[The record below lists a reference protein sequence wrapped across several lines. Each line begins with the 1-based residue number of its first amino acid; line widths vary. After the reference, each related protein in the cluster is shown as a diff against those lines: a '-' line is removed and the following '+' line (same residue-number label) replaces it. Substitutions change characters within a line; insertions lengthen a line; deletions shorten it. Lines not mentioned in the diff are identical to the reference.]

1 MSKSVSFVSATIL
14 IVLFFYSAPSA
25 MSQTCMENAYGQR
38 VCTGGGG
45 IAYHYNADE
54 RAFYRVPAR
63 MTDTRAAE
71 GDGPAWEVL
80 YVTWA
85 CGFNQPENPGDVLC
99 NDSYCTTSTGERGVW
114 RVVYRRLEGSG
125 DPWTP
130 WPGSNG
136 MSQLRECLESTDPI
150 TLDQIRDELLAIIE
164 NRYRQISEPRIRID
178 PSGSALVNLPVLAST
193 DDPGIQGFSI
203 TNPLPGAVEAAP
215 TYAWTWSNGDTSSGP
230 GRPYD
235 GTSPTGNPDY
245 YGVLSTYSRSGD
257 GSVTLE
263 VTWDVVLAVPGN
275 PPVTDIAPLIYTADA
290 DFTVRS
296 AGTVL
301 VD

>member
-1 MSKSVSFVSATIL
+1 VCAGKGQSGACAT
-14 IVLFFYSAPSA
+14 S
-25 MSQTCMENAYGQR
+25 
-38 VCTGGGG
+38 GG

-54 RAFYRVPAR
+54 RAFYSVPAR
-63 MTDTRAAE
+63 QTETRAAE
-71 GDGPAWEVL
+71 GDGPSWEIL

-164 NRYRQISEPRIRID
+164 DRYRQISAPQIRID
-178 PSGSALVNLPVLAST
+178 PPGSALVNLPVLAST

-257 GSVTLE
+257 GSVALE
-263 VTWDVVLAVPGN
+263 VTWDVVLTVPGN

>member
-1 MSKSVSFVSATIL
+1 MSGRICLILVAFSVLS
-14 IVLFFYSAPSA
+14 VLLASEA
-25 MSQTCMENAYGQR
+25 MSQTCTENAYGQR

-45 IAYHYNADE
+45 IAYHYNAAE
-54 RAFYRVPAR
+54 RAFYPVPAR
-63 MTDTRAAE
+63 TTGTRSAE
-71 GDGPAWEVL
+71 DDGPSWEVL

-99 NDSYCTTSTGERGVW
+99 NDSYCTTATGERGVW

-136 MSQLRECLESTDPI
+136 MTHLRECLASTDPI
-150 TLDQIRDELLAIIE
+150 TLDQVRDELLAIVE
-164 NRYRQISEPRIRID
+164 DRYRQISAPEIRID
-178 PSGSALVNLPVLAST
+178 PSGSAIVNLPVLAST
-193 DDPGIQGFSI
+193 DDPGTQGFSI
-203 TNPLPGAVEAAP
+203 VNPLPGAVEAAP

-245 YGVLSTYSRSGD
+245 YGVLSTYSRSGG
-257 GSVTLE
+257 GSVALE
-263 VTWDVVLAVPGN
+263 VTWDVVLTVPGN
-275 PPVTDIAPLIYTADA
+275 PPVTDIAPLVYTADA